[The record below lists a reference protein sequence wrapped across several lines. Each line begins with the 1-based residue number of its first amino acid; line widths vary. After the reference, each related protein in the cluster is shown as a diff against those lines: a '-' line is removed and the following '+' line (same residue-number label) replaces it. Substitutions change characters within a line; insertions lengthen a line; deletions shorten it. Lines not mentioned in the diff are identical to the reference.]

1 MKKNQNEKAE
11 KNEAYMLRQIEESN
25 QIVTLPEEEMDL
37 YARVIL
43 YRAQKDLFDLIMEE
57 SGADNMEWEP
67 FICVLADSE
76 EERDAVLRVI
86 CSGMTERFYS
96 GSFTFSNENVKFL
109 RTGDY
114 IPEDGI
120 IKLRRLF
127 PKEAGIR
134 MIEAFFYKTEY
145 AYYRHL
151 QDTQSTVMAWEDYLE
166 KLMKDEGMFDI
177 LVMSFREAIT
187 GIDFKYLWN
196 TDGML
201 EMQPGLM
208 SGIYKILCGKTDTG
222 GDA

>member
-86 CSGMTERFYS
+86 CS
-96 GSFTFSNENVKFL
+96 
-109 RTGDY
+109 
-114 IPEDGI
+114 
-120 IKLRRLF
+120 
-127 PKEAGIR
+127 
-134 MIEAFFYKTEY
+134 
-145 AYYRHL
+145 
-151 QDTQSTVMAWEDYLE
+151 
-166 KLMKDEGMFDI
+166 
-177 LVMSFREAIT
+177 
-187 GIDFKYLWN
+187 
-196 TDGML
+196 
-201 EMQPGLM
+201 
-208 SGIYKILCGKTDTG
+208 
-222 GDA
+222 

>member
-57 SGADNMEWEP
+57 SGA
-67 FICVLADSE
+67 
-76 EERDAVLRVI
+76 
-86 CSGMTERFYS
+86 

-166 KLMKDEGMFDI
+166 KLMKDEGMFDT
-177 LVMSFREAIT
+177 LVMAFREAIT

-208 SGIYKILCGKTDTG
+208 TGIYKILCGKTDTG